1 MTGHLLPRSWN
12 WGSLVISH
20 QGILGVIIITSPTCP
35 LEQTIQ
41 LLYECVLWNNKW
53 QLQSW
58 HQAATNNFQQHKLTA
73 SICLWSYEH
82 AGRSFRG
89 TQPVFLSG
97 ILAMKADGVFT
108 LRWWEGRVVHL
119 SFTSKYF
126 DGHLICGARD
136 LPDPNLSFTKS
147 IALSTTT
154 RVARNG
160 RPGWPLISVLCLQF
174 SYALHTS

>member
-1 MTGHLLPRSWN
+1 MCPVNIEQERPCMWPVVASGCQRRVMTGHLLPQSWN
-12 WGSLVISH
+12 WGSLVSSH
-20 QGILGVIIITSPTCP
+20 QGILGVIIITSRTCP

-89 TQPVFLSG
+89 TLPVFLSG
-97 ILAMKADGVFT
+97 ILAMKVFFF
-108 LRWWEGRVVHL
+108 WKGYDGRVLNIQYITVWKHTEWIANNVH
-119 SFTSKYF
+119 T
-126 DGHLICGARD
+126 CG
-136 LPDPNLSFTKS
+136 P
-147 IALSTTT
+147 
-154 RVARNG
+154 
-160 RPGWPLISVLCLQF
+160 W
-174 SYALHTS
+174 

>member
-1 MTGHLLPRSWN
+1 MDKYADRNIKKGNNFDQHKQFHSFAIFFFEYVSHMPSEHWAGAPLHVAGGGQRRVMTGHLLPRSWN

-20 QGILGVIIITSPTCP
+20 QGILGVIIITSRTCP
-35 LEQTIQ
+35 LDQTIQ

-97 ILAMKADGVFT
+97 ILAMKADGVFFWKG
-108 LRWWEGRVVHL
+108 LMGG
-119 SFTSKYF
+119 F
-126 DGHLICGARD
+126 
-136 LPDPNLSFTKS
+136 
-147 IALSTTT
+147 
-154 RVARNG
+154 
-160 RPGWPLISVLCLQF
+160 
-174 SYALHTS
+174 